1 MMSILDR
8 IAKPMFI
15 RILMIIDSV
24 FVACTSY
31 LIIYIL
37 KGFRN
42 VSTLEGLRPFY
53 TIFQKSP
60 MFVTIL
66 IILSLIIAF
75 LGLYRY
81 FRVKQDTFSL
91 INGLSSLVYIVLFV
105 IERDFFEKILSI
117 KASDDI
123 YALKDLFNLSSTMI
137 FRLLFVLSI
146 VLVLYNIVVLLMAK
160 KIIRANVFVPDHIA
174 NSREVK
180 IGDQVYTN
188 TQIMGDSTRMYV
200 NSPKVHF
207 FRTANGLVLMT
218 IIVAVAI
225 AFVGYTAYDQFIVCE
240 AVNIGSNINIK
251 YNKNVDSGDGTLL
264 KSEITNKTLYGVK
277 NKQARI
283 YLKNLAENKDNYTIS
298 KSHHLKNNDE
308 VTIALHFDRQRCNDL
323 HIRIVNNTKTIKVN
337 GFIRKFK
344 NGDELSHNK
353 KLLTQIFNEG
363 KMQMNTQKNVYSY
376 TSYRFDSAWL
386 CKYKKGP
393 DAIALI
399 YQTSDDSG
407 TAYKCVYTSQ
417 GVKTNYLSEIH
428 AYEGPRPLTNKTTR
442 EEVTTSDDARALMKN
457 GIKLPKVTG
466 RSTNYMFAYNNS
478 TTA

>member
-264 KSEITNKTLYGVK
+264 VRSP
-277 NKQARI
+277 
-283 YLKNLAENKDNYTIS
+283 
-298 KSHHLKNNDE
+298 
-308 VTIALHFDRQRCNDL
+308 
-323 HIRIVNNTKTIKVN
+323 IRHSMV
-337 GFIRKFK
+337 
-344 NGDELSHNK
+344 
-353 KLLTQIFNEG
+353 
-363 KMQMNTQKNVYSY
+363 
-376 TSYRFDSAWL
+376 
-386 CKYKKGP
+386 
-393 DAIALI
+393 
-399 YQTSDDSG
+399 
-407 TAYKCVYTSQ
+407 
-417 GVKTNYLSEIH
+417 
-428 AYEGPRPLTNKTTR
+428 
-442 EEVTTSDDARALMKN
+442 
-457 GIKLPKVTG
+457 
-466 RSTNYMFAYNNS
+466 
-478 TTA
+478 